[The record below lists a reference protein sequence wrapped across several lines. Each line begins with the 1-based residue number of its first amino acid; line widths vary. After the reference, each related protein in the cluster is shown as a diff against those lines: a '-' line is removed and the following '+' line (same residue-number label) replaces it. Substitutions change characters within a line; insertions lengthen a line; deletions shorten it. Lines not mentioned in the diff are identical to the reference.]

1 MKITALSNHKPG
13 IFNNYMRM
21 FIISHP
27 VYIIWLLQVNPEQ
40 SGIKFADFK
49 TSGVSLRSQR
59 VSFCHEDSN

>member
-1 MKITALSNHKPG
+1 
-13 IFNNYMRM
+13 MRM

-59 VSFCHEDSN
+59 VSFCYEDSN